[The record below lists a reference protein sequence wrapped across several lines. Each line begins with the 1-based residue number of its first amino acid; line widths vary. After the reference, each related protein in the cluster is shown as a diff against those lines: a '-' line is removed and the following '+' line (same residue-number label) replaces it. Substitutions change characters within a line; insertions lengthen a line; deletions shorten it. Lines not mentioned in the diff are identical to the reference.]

1 MKLSHAEEPPWGQR
15 PGRTDPDGYGGW
27 TDGEIK
33 AHNGVSDAM
42 PMEDDV
48 VEIIHDGEY
57 GDRWDGVTYAAVKL
71 KDGRY
76 MAWESFYGPTGSGFS
91 EDAYGGDA
99 VVHFSDDLEQ
109 IMQLAFSDETR
120 RHIDA

>member
-1 MKLSHAEEPPWGQR
+1 MEFEHVEEPPWGEK
-15 PGRTDPDGYGGW
+15 PGDDSGWSDGQ
-27 TDGEIK
+27 II

-42 PMEDDV
+42 PDKEDV
-48 VEIIHDGEY
+48 AEILIDMEY
-57 GDRWDGVTYAAVKL
+57 GDRWDGVTAAVVKL

-91 EDAYGGDA
+91 NDAYGGDA

-109 IMQLAFSDETR
+109 IKLMALSDETR
-120 RHIDA
+120 NNL